1 MIESLRL
8 KVCLMVKM
16 DCNQPSAQKRS
27 WPCTCINEPSVLES
41 VLILAPPENFDACE
55 GSTSEIGGLY
65 LLFSPSV
72 QFSCSVVF
80 DSLRPHGL
88 QHTRLPCPSPTPG
101 ACSDSCPWHQW
112 CHPTMSSS
120 AIPLSPSLPAFNL
133 FQHQSLFQWVGSSRQ
148 VAKVLEFQLQH
159 QSFQWIF
166 RTDFL

>member
-8 KVCLMVKM
+8 KVCLMDKM

-133 FQHQSLFQWVGSSRQ
+133 SQHQSLFQWVGSSRQ
-148 VAKVLEFQLQH
+148 VAKVLEFQ
-159 QSFQWIF
+159 F
-166 RTDFL
+166 